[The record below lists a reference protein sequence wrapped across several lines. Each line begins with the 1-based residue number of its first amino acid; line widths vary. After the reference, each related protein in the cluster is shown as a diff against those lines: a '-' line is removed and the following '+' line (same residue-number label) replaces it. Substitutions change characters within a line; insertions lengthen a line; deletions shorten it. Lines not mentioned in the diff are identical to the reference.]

1 MKQKKA
7 GLRKTPKPNN
17 LLVRVINPRYICL
30 SGKYDPMINRAVK
43 RIIAQSS

>member
-1 MKQKKA
+1 MKSKVKT
-7 GLRKTPKPNN
+7 GIRKTPKPS
-17 LLVRVINPRYICL
+17 LLVRVINPRYINL